1 MTTLYTS
8 NVIQGLLGIT
18 GKGSPRNDEYAN
30 AVQFIMKSPAMFW
43 VKKKAWMRN
52 IPITVFQP
60 TRRQAEWWLTFA
72 NTMQG
77 LKGQYKGN
85 TPTPLP
91 QDSYRYIKTHG
102 KAGHKAGEKVLPI
115 QAAAQRALKGQ
126 ANSLKSPHER
136 VAKKLWTLEALRE
149 YVGQAPQA
157 TQATQAT

>member
-8 NVIQGLLGIT
+8 NVIQALLGIT
-18 GKGSPRNDEYAN
+18 GRGSPRNDEYAN

-43 VKKKAWMRN
+43 VTKKAWMRN

-72 NTMQG
+72 TTMNG
-77 LKGQYKGN
+77 LKNQYKGN

-102 KAGHKAGEKVLPI
+102 RSGHAAGDKVLPI
-115 QAAAQRALKGQ
+115 QAAAQKALKGK
-126 ANSLKSPHER
+126 ANSLASPHETK
-136 VAKKLWTLEALRE
+136 AKKLWTLDALRE
-149 YVGQAPQA
+149 YIGQAPQTA
-157 TQATQAT
+157 QTK